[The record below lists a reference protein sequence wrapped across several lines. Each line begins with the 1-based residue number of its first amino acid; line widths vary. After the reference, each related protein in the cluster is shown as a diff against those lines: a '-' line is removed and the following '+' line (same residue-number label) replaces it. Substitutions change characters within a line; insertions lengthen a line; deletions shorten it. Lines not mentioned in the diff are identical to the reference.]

1 MTDSYI
7 HVEIDC
13 TTGARTE
20 RPLSA
25 EEIALREADAAEAQ
39 AAHEAIVAELE
50 AKAAARASAIAKLQ
64 SQGLTQEE
72 IDALYS

>member
-7 HVEIDC
+7 HVDIDC
-13 TTGARTE
+13 TTGERTE

-25 EEIALREADAAEAQ
+25 EEVALREAAAADAQ
-39 AAHEAIVAELE
+39 AAHDAIVADLE
-50 AKAAARASAIAKLQ
+50 AKAAARASAILKLQ
-64 SQGLTQEE
+64 EQGLTQEE